1 MKKTSLILFTFVLLN
16 NSVMAVT
23 IPDVMKQQMTYDYG
37 MPSLFQLVFSMIFVI
52 SLIYLTGWIYQKLN
66 LVNKKQLSKITKDA
80 NSYRFNVLQS
90 MSLGQQRHIYTLEI
104 NGKILL
110 VGSTPT
116 QINLIKEFDKTESVK
131 LESLEVLNEEEK
143 LVNKESSS
151 LNKSVDI
158 DELYKKY
165 KN

>member
-1 MKKTSLILFTFVLLN
+1 
-16 NSVMAVT
+16 MAVT